1 MNFSAWSIRN
11 PVPAILLFILLTV
24 SGLLAFDRLA
34 VQNFP
39 DMVLPTV
46 QINAAFEGA
55 APAQLETEVARK
67 IEDKLASL
75 SLLEHVTTTITDGAV
90 SINVSFQLEKDGEA
104 ALNEVRNAVD
114 SMSGDLPAQMQTP
127 SVTKTTVQGSPILTY
142 AVRSVRLNETELSWF
157 VDNDMTKALLAV
169 PGVGQVSRIGGIN
182 REVQIDLNP
191 QLMSSLGL
199 SAATVS
205 ARLKSMQSDASGGR
219 AEIGGSKQ
227 VIRTL
232 GAVSSIEALRAL
244 AIPLPSGA
252 LVRLDEIST
261 VTDSFAD
268 RGSIAYLDGEPVIAV
283 QVKRSNGFSDTGV
296 AAAIRTGMQNFAAA
310 KPDVEI
316 VEAYST
322 TGPIIEN
329 YDGSMHMLYE
339 GAILAIVVVW
349 LFLRD
354 WRATV
359 LSAVALPLSVI
370 PTFLVMYLADFSLNT
385 VTLLALS
392 LVVGILIDD
401 AIVEIEN
408 IARHLQMGKHPKE
421 AALEAADEIG
431 LAVIA
436 TTFTLVAVFLP
447 TAFMSGIPGLIFR
460 QFGVTA
466 AVAVLASLVV
476 ARLLTP
482 MMAAYMMKAHPVEAK
497 DGWIMRAYMAVVRIC
512 LQRRKLTVLGVMLF
526 LGLSMST
533 IPFLSSGFLPA
544 SDDAQTQ
551 VTLTL
556 QPGSTIGQTEAITRR
571 AAEIV
576 SRLPDVTHVFSSV
589 GSVSSNDLIDS
600 STTADTGAASLVVD
614 LKKIGDRTRTQTEIE
629 NDIRQALSV
638 LPGTRIA
645 VGTGGN
651 GTTLEITLASDDSDA
666 LGQAAGA
673 LEEQLRT
680 LRRVGAVTSSAS
692 LQAPEIQIVTNL
704 DSAAA
709 LGVTAEAISEAVRV
723 ATNGDYSSSLAK
735 LNLPQRQLPIRV
747 RFDPSN
753 RTTFDDIANLRVA
766 GARGSVDVGSVAEIS
781 IGGSPSEISRID
793 RSRNVTL
800 SLELNG
806 RILGDVYREAQAL
819 PALRN
824 LPEGVRLVEQGELE
838 RSSEL
843 FGSFA
848 IAMGIGIFCIY
859 AVLVLLF
866 HDFLQ
871 PVTILMALPLSLGG
885 ALLPLVLT
893 GTSFSMP
900 VVIGLLMLM
909 GVVTKNSILLVEYA
923 IISRRAGLSRFDAL
937 VDACHKRA
945 RPIVMTTIAMGG
957 GMLPVALSLSGGD
970 SSFRQPMAIV
980 VIGGLMTSTV
990 FSLVAIPVIFT
1001 FVDDFLRL
1009 LKRLAALGEHET
1021 SPASTPEDAVQFEAP
1036 LRRERSWDAPR
1047 LRSGLRETGAGSNWP
1062 ATPADGLSHPPAE
1075 RPARRN

>member
-24 SGLLAFDRLA
+24 GGLLAFDRLS

-39 DMVLPTV
+39 DMDLPTIEV
-46 QINAAFEGA
+46 SASLEGA

-67 IEDKLASL
+67 IEDRLASL
-75 SLLEHVTTTITDGAV
+75 SLLDHITTTVTDGSV
-90 SINVSFQLEKDGEA
+90 TISISFQLGKDSEE

-114 SMSGDLPAQMQTP
+114 SASGDLPSEMQAP
-127 SVTKTTVQGSPILTY
+127 GVTKVTVQGSTLLTY
-142 AVRSVRLNETELSWF
+142 AVRSTRLNETELSWF
-157 VDNDMTKALLAV
+157 VDNDMTKTLLSV
-169 PGVGQVSRIGGIN
+169 SGVGEVSRIGGIE
-182 REVQIDLNP
+182 REVHVDLNP
-191 QLMSSLGL
+191 ELMSALGL

-205 ARLKSMQSDASGGR
+205 SQLKSVQSDTSGGR
-219 AEIGGSKQ
+219 AEIGGGKQ
-227 VIRTL
+227 GIRTL
-232 GAVSSIEALRAL
+232 GAVSSIEELKAL

-252 LVRLDEIST
+252 LARLAEIGT

-268 RGSIAYLDGEPVIAV
+268 RSSIAYLDGEPVIAV
-283 QVKRSNGFSDTGV
+283 EVKRSNGFSDTGV
-296 AAAIRTGMQNFAAA
+296 AAAIEASMQDFAAA
-310 KPDVEI
+310 NPDVEI

-322 TGPIIEN
+322 VGPIVEN

-354 WRATV
+354 WRATF

-408 IARHLQMGKHPKE
+408 IARHLQMGKPPKE

-436 TTFTLVAVFLP
+436 TTLTLVAVFLP

-482 MMAAYMMKAHPVEAK
+482 MMAAYMMKGHLVETK
-497 DGWIMRAYMAVVRIC
+497 DGWIMRAYMAFVKTC
-512 LQRRKLTVLGVMLF
+512 LRYRKLTVLGVCLF
-526 LGLSMST
+526 LGLSLST
-533 IPFLSSGFLPA
+533 ITMLSSGFLPP

-556 QPGSTIGQTEAITRR
+556 QPGSTIEQTDAMTRR
-571 AAEIV
+571 AADIV
-576 SRLPDVTHVFSSV
+576 SGLPDVTRVFSAV
-589 GSVSSNDLIDS
+589 GSASSRDLIDS
-600 STTADTGAASLVVD
+600 SMTIDAATASLVVD
-614 LKKIGDRTRTQTEIE
+614 LKKIGERDGKQAEIE
-629 NDIRQALSV
+629 GDIRQVLAV
-638 LPGTRIA
+638 LPGARIE

-651 GTTLEITLASDDSDA
+651 GTTLEITLASDDSVA
-666 LGQAAGA
+666 LDRAAGA
-673 LEEQLRT
+673 LEEQLRG
-680 LRRVGAVTSSAS
+680 LQGIGAVTSSAS
-692 LQAPEIQIVTNL
+692 LQAPEVQIVPNL
-704 DSAAA
+704 DRAAA

-723 ATNGDYSSSLAK
+723 ATSGDYSSSLAK

-747 RFDPSN
+747 RFDPGN
-753 RTTFDDIANLRVA
+753 RTTLDDIANLRVA
-766 GARGSVDVGSVAEIS
+766 GARGSVDLGSVADIR

-793 RSRNVTL
+793 RSRNVML
-800 SLELNG
+800 SVELNG

-819 PALRN
+819 PALQN
-824 LPEGVRLVEQGELE
+824 LPDNVKLVEQGELE

-843 FGSFA
+843 FDNFA
-848 IAMGIGIFCIY
+848 IAMGIGVFCIY

-871 PVTILMALPLSLGG
+871 PLTILMALPLSLGG

-900 VVIGLLMLM
+900 VLIGLLMLM

-923 IISRRAGLSRFDAL
+923 IMSRRAGLSRFDAL

-970 SSFRQPMAIV
+970 ASFRQPMAIV

-990 FSLVAIPVIFT
+990 LSLVVIPIIFT
-1001 FVDDFLRL
+1001 FVDDFLLL
-1009 LKRLAALGEHET
+1009 LKRSFGEDSSEAVLHE
-1021 SPASTPEDAVQFEAP
+1021 
-1036 LRRERSWDAPR
+1036 LKI
-1047 LRSGLRETGAGSNWP
+1047 ET
-1062 ATPADGLSHPPAE
+1062 D
-1075 RPARRN
+1075 R